1 MTEVMARASEA
12 WRSYAA
18 TGKLRPE
25 LLRPAIYRSWERAHA
40 QHVSPRRRR
49 PEVWTRLEFMRLV
62 DRHAELIGAA
72 RPYLAAISR
81 AAGSMRHG
89 ICVAGPDG
97 TLLDQAGDT
106 RSLLDDLPPLG
117 TLMDEAHAGANGI
130 GTPLSEGR
138 YTEVLGAEHFVSGL
152 QAHACYGFPLRGEGE
167 RPIGVLCLSTLLPG
181 DMSHL
186 RSLLRAASLGIEAEL
201 RALALKRTLAELKL
215 DASHTAHVLTLLH
228 QDVVQSHAAALL
240 QFELG
245 AARSHDER
253 GELLVAAASES
264 LERYLRHARTW
275 QLASGLEP
283 ELPMSVRELFASAVE
298 LLQPEAHVLRVK
310 LTLDDRTQ
318 GEHGPSTHATPQ
330 LARLVLLETLSA
342 LRSVG
347 ANGEVRVGFRGEG
360 RLHWHSHSAD
370 HALEVDRSMPLQRAS

>member
-1 MTEVMARASEA
+1 
-12 WRSYAA
+12 
-18 TGKLRPE
+18 
-25 LLRPAIYRSWERAHA
+25 
-40 QHVSPRRRR
+40 
-49 PEVWTRLEFMRLV
+49 
-62 DRHAELIGAA
+62 
-72 RPYLAAISR
+72 
-81 AAGSMRHG
+81 
-89 ICVAGPDG
+89 
-97 TLLDQAGDT
+97 
-106 RSLLDDLPPLG
+106 
-117 TLMDEAHAGANGI
+117 
-130 GTPLSEGR
+130 
-138 YTEVLGAEHFVSGL
+138 
-152 QAHACYGFPLRGEGE
+152 
-167 RPIGVLCLSTLLPG
+167 
-181 DMSHL
+181 
-186 RSLLRAASLGIEAEL
+186 
-201 RALALKRTLAELKL
+201 
-215 DASHTAHVLTLLH
+215 
-228 QDVVQSHAAALL
+228 LL

-275 QLASGLEP
+275 QLASGLAP

-318 GEHGPSTHATPQ
+318 GEHGPNTHATPQ

-360 RLHWHSHSAD
+360 RLHCHSAD